1 MTTRWFLA
9 CLLAGAC
16 GNGGGP
22 PASGADAGP
31 DIGGTPAATRPP
43 NPTCGVPA
51 RAVPLG
57 TDGLPARLSET
68 GCFDPADV
76 TRPLPALLPYTVN
89 APLWSDGADKDRW
102 LALPDGARIR
112 VLPDGDLELP
122 PGSALIKTFR
132 LGARRV
138 ETRFFVRHPGG
149 DWSGYTYEWNEAG
162 TDAVLLRTNGAE
174 RHDRRSQLPVPD
186 AGRVQAVPHRRR
198 RGIAGPGARAAEHR
212 RRAMPGRRGTTSCRS
227 GRTWV
232 CSRAACR
239 RRPPTLP
246 ALPRAGDSAA
256 PLERR
261 ARAYLH
267 ANCAGCHRPEVDM
280 SGSVDLRFATP
291 LAATMSCDHRPV
303 KGTQGFG
310 AAGAHPGA
318 GQPRPV
324 DDRAAHEADRRRA
337 HARGGHAAGRRRG
350 RGAGVR
356 LDPLADRLPV
366 SDAAVARAT
375 GTWM

>member
-9 CLLAGAC
+9 CLLLAGAC
-16 GNGGGP
+16 GDGGG
-22 PASGADAGP
+22 A
-31 DIGGTPAATRPP
+31 PAATRPP

-68 GCFDPADV
+68 GCFDPTDV
-76 TRPLPALLPYTVN
+76 TRPLPALLPYTIN

-138 ETRFFVRHPGG
+138 ETRFFVRHAGG
-149 DWSGYTYEWNEAG
+149 DWSGYNYEWNEAG
-162 TDAVLLRTNGAE
+162 TDAVLLSDNGAE
-174 RHDRRSQLPVPD
+174 RMIGDRSYRFPTRAECKQCHTDAAGGSLGLELGQLNT
-186 AGRVQAVPHRRR
+186 AAVL
-198 RGIAGPGARAAEHR
+198 GPGAGNNQLQVWLDMDLFEGGLPA
-212 RRAMPGRRGTTSCRS
+212 
-227 GRTWV
+227 
-232 CSRAACR
+232 
-239 RRPPTLP
+239 PPAQLP

-310 AAGAHPGA
+310 AQVRILAPGNPDQSMIVLRMKLTGA
-318 GQPRPV
+318 GRMPEVGTLQV
-324 DDRAAHEADRRRA
+324 DD
-337 HARGGHAAGRRRG
+337 
-350 RGAGVR
+350 AGVA
-356 LDPLADRLPV
+356 LV
-366 SDAAVARAT
+366 SDWIRALT
-375 GTWM
+375 ACP